1 MNRFRLADV
10 SFLLGAVVGVLVL
23 GVPWTYVDAQ
33 ETSSSEITNFA
44 PVPAT
49 GQQDCWDENGT
60 PIYVLVPAR
69 TASCSGAWHGRRRVS

>member
-33 ETSSSEITNFA
+33 ETSSSGDYQFRPGA
-44 PVPAT
+44 
-49 GQQDCWDENGT
+49 C
-60 PIYVLVPAR
+60 YR
-69 TASCSGAWHGRRRVS
+69 TARLLG